1 MILAVECKNL
11 SFILNIVAYL
21 FKIIQWVIPILLI
34 VLITIDMA
42 KVMIAG
48 DEKATKEASSK
59 AVKRLI
65 YAIVLF
71 LVPILVRMVFN
82 MLASR
87 NIGGF
92 GGETS
97 ATSWISCWRDAL
109 NNV

>member
-42 KVMIAG
+42 KAMIGG
-48 DEKATKEASSK
+48 DDKKRNEATSK
-59 AVKRLI
+59 SVKRFM
-65 YAIVLF
+65 YAIILF
-71 LVPILVRMVFN
+71 LIPVIIRLIFN
-82 MLASR
+82 TLASR
-87 NIGGF
+87 NIEGF

-97 ATSWISCWRDAL
+97 ATSWIGCWSEAL
-109 NNV
+109 NRN